1 MLPPLPAR
9 RCTEVRSGKIRARG
23 FVAAVALG
31 VLLTGVAVAQTNPSP
46 APSPANNGNIPGVP
60 GIQMPSPQP
69 QPTISGTPL
78 PYPAYG
84 TPAPDVAALK
94 VKKGVPQSISLAD
107 AIRIAVALSPTFALQ
122 NAQWA
127 AIHARYTSSVQAL
140 YPGVSGNASMGKS
153 YSRGSSGLSSSTT
166 VTTVPSPG
174 VVVTPTVAP
183 TIVPTKAPFG
193 IYSTSIFSSES
204 ANLTVT
210 QLIFDGGR
218 TIANIRSAK
227 FADIAGRATLLR
239 QLQNL
244 ALNVADAYY
253 AVLEDNATVTA
264 DAQLVHEFEVNEAS
278 VAAQIRNGAAA
289 RSDIAAAQYQTAQA
303 RGNLVTAQGTA
314 IGAQATFATTLGL
327 DADAQVLP
335 QQLTRP
341 PAAPNPSYG
350 VSLKRALIMRPDYLA
365 ARYNVQSAEQNLR
378 YAKLARFPVLS
389 AAASDGVSRTFTDC
403 YTTSSISTG
412 GIVSPVSY
420 CPGPAG
426 WSNDKSIGLNL
437 DIPIYD
443 QGVTNYNV
451 AVAASQLDQ
460 YIATFNSTKLTV
472 ESDVRSALAT
482 LISAR
487 ASLVQATSELTAAQ
501 VSLDATQAQYRVG
514 ATTILNVVTAEANL
528 TTAQSAYIT
537 ALYGVYT
544 AYQNYLY
551 ATGVSDVQI

>member
-1 MLPPLPAR
+1 
-9 RCTEVRSGKIRARG
+9 VRGL
-23 FVAAVALG
+23 VATLALG
-31 VLLTGVAVAQTNPSP
+31 LLASGMAVAQTL
-46 APSPANNGNIPGVP
+46 PGVP
-60 GIQMPSPQP
+60 GIVMPSPQP

-84 TPAPDVAALK
+84 TPAPDVAQLRP
-94 VKKGVPQSISLAD
+94 KKGVPQSISLAD

-140 YPGVSGNASMGKS
+140 YPGLSANAQMGKA
-153 YSRGSSGLSSSTT
+153 YSNGTTSSSSLGQATSSPG
-166 VTTVPSPG
+166 PSPAAAFG
-174 VVVTPTVAP
+174 LATPSAYSQATVA
-183 TIVPTKAPFG
+183 
-193 IYSTSIFSSES
+193 SES
-204 ANLTVT
+204 ATITIT

-227 FADIAGRATLLR
+227 AADIAGRATLLR
-239 QLQNL
+239 QLQTL
-244 ALNVADAYY
+244 AFNVANAYY

-264 DAQLVHEFEVNEAS
+264 DAQLVREFEVNEAS
-278 VAAQIRNGAAA
+278 TAAQIRNGAAA

-327 DADAQVLP
+327 DADAQVVP
-335 QQLTRP
+335 QPLTSQ
-341 PAAPNPSYG
+341 PAAPNPTYG
-350 VSLKRALIMRPDYLA
+350 ASLQRALIMRPDYISA
-365 ARYNVQSAEQNLR
+365 AYNVTSAQEGLR

-389 AAASDGVSRTFTDC
+389 AGAGDGVARQFVDC
-403 YTTSSISTG
+403 FSTTETTKRG
-412 GIVSPVSY
+412 AVEGVSL
-420 CPGPAG
+420 CPGPAS
-426 WSNDKSIGLNL
+426 WSNSKTLGLNL
-437 DIPIYD
+437 AIPIYD
-443 QGVTNYNV
+443 QGVTNYNI

-460 YIATFNSTKLTV
+460 AIATLNSTKLTV

-487 ASLVQATSELTAAQ
+487 ASLVQAQSELTSAQ
-501 VSLDATQAQYRVG
+501 VTLDATQAQYKVG

-528 TTAQSAYIT
+528 STAQSGYIA

-551 ATGVSDVQI
+551 ATGVSDVQV